1 MNFREFECSSRLD
14 GGKYHCSFIFLQTA
28 ISLRHS
34 DTVDARFLVN
44 GRRITVA
51 MPHTAFVEYRARQ
64 EAVITDNHAAVIAA
78 LCLKEYLENGGAVE
92 DVTVPAERVLELAAE
107 VLPTSETLLAKQ

>member
-14 GGKYHCSFIFLQTA
+14 GAKYHCFFVFLQTA

-44 GRRITVA
+44 GQRITVA
-51 MPHTAFVEYRARQ
+51 MPHAAFVEYRTRQ
-64 EAVITDNHAAVIAA
+64 EAVITDNHAAGIAA
-78 LCLKEYLENGGAVE
+78 LYLKEYLESGGAVE
-92 DVTVPAERVLELAAE
+92 DVTVSAERVLELAAE
-107 VLPTSETLLAKQ
+107 VQPTSDTLLAKQ